1 MNKLSKML
9 VTIGVF
15 FVFIILFGAIVG
27 SRSDSGQST
36 PGILGLIVFAA
47 LVGALRAIW
56 KTPKD
61 KNDNDQN
68 SILQK

>member
-36 PGILGLIVFAA
+36 PGIFGLIIFAA
-47 LVGALRAIW
+47 LIGALRAIW
-56 KTPKD
+56 KAPKD

-68 SILQK
+68 SIL